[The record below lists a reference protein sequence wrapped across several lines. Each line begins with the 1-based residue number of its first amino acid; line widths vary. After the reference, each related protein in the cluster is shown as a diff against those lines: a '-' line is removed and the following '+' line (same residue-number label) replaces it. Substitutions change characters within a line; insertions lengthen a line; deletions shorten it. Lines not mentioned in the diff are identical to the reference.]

1 MMTTASLRIADLAI
15 DAGTHGPQT
24 NYQRV
29 RDALREDIVL
39 GHFRGDERL
48 VMNLLCER
56 YRVSTPPIREALNH
70 LQVSGLVVIEANRGA
85 RVRAISPEFIGEVF
99 EIRVAM
105 ETALLERAVPLF
117 TAHDSARLEA
127 AAVDFETAVASG
139 SVPAMA
145 LMNRGF
151 HHSIYEVRINHEAMR
166 LLRQH
171 SAVIT
176 TMRNRYGFGA
186 GRTDRVIAD
195 HREILA
201 ACTARDVARAS
212 ALLRSHIERSAA
224 DLLDRMTAGGA

>member
-1 MMTTASLRIADLAI
+1 MTTASLRIADLAL
-15 DAGTHGPQT
+15 DAVTGGPQT

-39 GHFRGDERL
+39 GHFSGDERL
-48 VMNLLCER
+48 VMNVLCER

-70 LQVSGLVVIEANRGA
+70 LQVEGLVVIEANRGA
-85 RVRAISPEFIGEVF
+85 RVRAISPAFIAEVF
-99 EIRVAM
+99 EIRVSL

-117 TAHDSARLEA
+117 TANDSERLEA
-127 AAVDFETAVASG
+127 AAVAFENAVASG

-151 HHSIYEVRINHEAMR
+151 HHCIYEVRTNHEAMR

-176 TMRNRYGFGA
+176 TMRNRHGFGE

-201 ACTARDVARAS
+201 ACAARDVRRAS

-224 DLLDRMTAGGA
+224 DLLDRMTSGAT